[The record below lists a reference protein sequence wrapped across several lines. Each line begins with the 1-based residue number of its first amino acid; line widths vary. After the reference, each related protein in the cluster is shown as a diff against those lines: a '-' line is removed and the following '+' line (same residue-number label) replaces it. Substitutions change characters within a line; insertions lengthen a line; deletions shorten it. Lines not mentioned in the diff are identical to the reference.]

1 MHASAQRKH
10 RPANLALSSATSLRD
25 GPLLASPPATGA
37 RPPSPS
43 PSPSPLSATGPVVQA
58 PPLVTRG
65 ARPVSRSVS
74 SGIGLLQVQQQQQ
87 QQQHP
92 HQHQQQYAL
101 QSQLYQHQQQDHLAL
116 LYSHHQSQ
124 LITPPEEYHPGS
136 SAEMLQM
143 SQSQGSGSASS
154 KADDLDII
162 GNIINDSDQEASV
175 EAAASLLRRQP
186 SVRNANAEIFLDPDA
201 FSDLAGRQPDAGL
214 AQSGSTAGVTSASN
228 SSGSSPAANFG
239 KAIFKKM
246 VPSKLRQGLKR
257 RMSAPIAPTAPI
269 ASLSSPSFAASQQ
282 VPYSLSMAATAAAS
296 PLTPQQQSGDG
307 YFDLDIASNTNL
319 ETGEFV
325 ATGSATKNSSR
336 HSLLFP
342 STGPAAASP
351 APTSSPQ
358 LPGTASILSETTTR
372 DTSYPVVVSP
382 TPVRSGVVTPTTGA
396 STPLT
401 SSAGA
406 TVGSSSMPHS
416 PLPISTGQQTVS
428 SSVLA
433 ASAAMSAVISSS
445 PPIPPSPLATR
456 PPPEL
461 SEIPTPL
468 SPTPISPQS
477 SSAVP
482 SPRPRSVLAFEGS
495 VPMVTS
501 ASASAGA
508 SRTYVSSPIA
518 GLSMTSFSSASAASL
533 PSTPIP
539 IQQLQQRLYHQL
551 TLQESHDAVAAD
563 ELSDKAGENTTAHAP
578 TASMSSG
585 TSSSTSGAQLH
596 AAVESEPDLL
606 DEEAIL
612 RSQIATLYDKM
623 RAEDQA
629 FEATEIRLGESG
641 WTSDEDLAAIRKN
654 RLAARRK
661 WEQAIAQAEAS
672 LRTE

>member
-1 MHASAQRKH
+1 
-10 RPANLALSSATSLRD
+10 
-25 GPLLASPPATGA
+25 
-37 RPPSPS
+37 
-43 PSPSPLSATGPVVQA
+43 
-58 PPLVTRG
+58 
-65 ARPVSRSVS
+65 
-74 SGIGLLQVQQQQQ
+74 
-87 QQQHP
+87 
-92 HQHQQQYAL
+92 
-101 QSQLYQHQQQDHLAL
+101 
-116 LYSHHQSQ
+116 
-124 LITPPEEYHPGS
+124 
-136 SAEMLQM
+136 M
-143 SQSQGSGSASS
+143 SQSQGSGSASTN
-154 KADDLDII
+154 AEDLDII

-186 SVRNANAEIFLDPDA
+186 SVRNANVEIFLDPDA

-214 AQSGSTAGVTSASN
+214 AQSGSSAGVTSASN

-257 RMSAPIAPTAPI
+257 RMSAPIATTAPI
-269 ASLSSPSFAASQQ
+269 AGLSSPSFATSQQ
-282 VPYSLSMAATAAAS
+282 VPHSLSMAATAAAS

-325 ATGSATKNSSR
+325 PSGSATKNSSR

-342 STGPAAASP
+342 SAGPTSP
-351 APTSSPQ
+351 APMSSPQ
-358 LPGTASILSETTTR
+358 LPGTASMLSETTLR

-382 TPVRSGVVTPTTGA
+382 TPVRSGVATPTTGA
-396 STPLT
+396 RTPIT

-416 PLPISTGQQTVS
+416 PVPISTGQQTIS

-477 SSAVP
+477 SAVP
-482 SPRPRSVLAFEGS
+482 SPRPRSLHAFEGS
-495 VPMVTS
+495 VPTVTS
-501 ASASAGA
+501 ASGSAGA

-518 GLSMTSFSSASAASL
+518 GLSMTSFSSAASV

-539 IQQLQQRLYHQL
+539 VQQLQQRLYHQL
-551 TLQESHDAVAAD
+551 TLQESHDAVVGD
-563 ELSDKAGENTTAHAP
+563 ELFEKPGENTSTHAP

-585 TSSSTSGAQLH
+585 TSSTSGAQLH
-596 AAVESEPDLL
+596 GAVESEPELL

-641 WTSDEDLAAIRKN
+641 WTSEEDLAAIRKN